1 MTMPRRRL
9 QNLILTALL
18 MVGCALSPQGP
29 GPTGPGGGDAA
40 AASPISGRVEMAALT
55 HNASLAQDVAPGA
68 TVSLI
73 DPATGFTVSGTV
85 TDGTGRFQLTFS
97 NSFLPRPQ
105 VYILE
110 AVKGLKDGAGFNAP
124 GSAVAR
130 VRTLVRSVGGTWQ
143 GLTSGDLVLST
154 ATTALSAIANL
165 KGLKDSDASKPLSA
179 LFGTLD
185 FGTADGDVVV
195 DGKAVAINA
204 RYTPTP
210 DIAQDEY
217 RRVYGLVSVS
227 LADDADPLAAIFR
240 DPGGAT
246 TDARYQ
252 RSPAPTA
259 VLGFVEAKAARGQTI
274 SLVGRNLSATDAEVW
289 FTTYTGSVDSDL
301 SRNPVRA
308 KLGQLAADRR
318 SLQVT
323 VPANAASGPVVY
335 RRGLET
341 YTVSHLYGI
350 VGTVVTVVGNGRT
363 SFGPDG
369 LPGDQTPLSNPYFL
383 TMDAHDNVVWGDLGH
398 HVVRRW
404 ERFTG
409 AVRTVAGNGSGG
421 HTGDGGPATAARIAG
436 PVGISYDAS
445 GNLWI
450 AEYSSNYIRKVSS
463 AGIISTV
470 AGNGT
475 SGLAGDGGPAS
486 AALVGGPHGLA
497 VHPSTGIVYFCDWRN
512 GRIRT
517 IDPTSGLINTVAQ
530 TGCVGSNFGPD
541 GALYVAG
548 GGTVKRL
555 ETATNAVTNWA
566 GGVSAG
572 QDLWVDKNGNV
583 YTATWGPGSN
593 MVQRVDATTKN
604 VTVVAGNGTDGFSG
618 DGGDPKQAAFYRTSG
633 VAIDRAGNAFVADY
647 SNSRIRYVG
656 LP

>member
-1 MTMPRRRL
+1 MKMPHRRL
-9 QNLILTALL
+9 RDLALTALL
-18 MVGCALSPQGP
+18 VVGCALGPQGP
-29 GPTGPGGGDAA
+29 TPNGTSLGDQSATV
-40 AASPISGRVEMAALT
+40 PLDGRVEMAALT

-73 DPATGFTVSGTV
+73 DPATGFTVAGTV

-97 NSFLPRPQ
+97 NSFLPNAQ

-110 AVKGLKDGAGFNAP
+110 AVKGLKDGTGFNAP

-130 VRTLVRSVGGTWQ
+130 VRTLVRYVGVAWK
-143 GLTSGDLVLST
+143 GLTNQDLVLST
-154 ATTALSAIANL
+154 ATTALSALANM

-179 LFGTLD
+179 LFETLD
-185 FGTADGDVVV
+185 FNTPDGDVVV
-195 DGKAVAINA
+195 DGKTVAINA

-227 LADDADPLAAIFR
+227 LADDADPVAAIFR

-246 TDARYQ
+246 TDTRYQ

-259 VLGFVEAKAARGQTI
+259 VLGFAEPKATRGQTI
-274 SLVGRNLSATDAEVW
+274 NLVGRNLSATDAEVW
-289 FTTYTGSVDSDL
+289 FSTYTGSVDSDL
-301 SRNPVRA
+301 SRNPVKA
-308 KLGQLAADRR
+308 TLGSLSADRR

-323 VPANAASGPVVY
+323 VPASAASGQVVY

-341 YTVSHLYGI
+341 YTASHLYGI

-363 SFGPDG
+363 TFGPDG

-383 TMDAHDNVVWGDLGH
+383 TMDAADNVLWSDLGH
-398 HVVRRW
+398 NVIRRW

-409 AVRTVAGNGSGG
+409 VVRTVAGDGSGG
-421 HTGDGGPATAARIAG
+421 HTGDGGPARAARISG
-436 PVGISYDAS
+436 PVGLSYDAS

-450 AEYSSNYIRKVSS
+450 AEYSSNYIRKVDP

-475 SGLAGDGGPAS
+475 SGGTGDNGPAS

-497 VHPSTGIVYFCDWRN
+497 AHPVTGKIYFCDYRN
-512 GRIRT
+512 SNIRM
-517 IDPTSGLINTVAQ
+517 IDPA
-530 TGCVGSNFGPD
+530 TGIIS
-541 GALYVAG
+541 LVAG
-548 GGTVKRL
+548 GGCVGLQIGPDGMIYIAAGGSVARIDP
-555 ETATNAVTNWA
+555 VTKVRTTWA
-566 GGVSAG
+566 SGVSAG
-572 QDLWVDKNGNV
+572 QDIWVDKNGNV

-593 MVQRVDATTKN
+593 QIQRIDAVTKA

-647 SNSRIRYVG
+647 SNARIRYVG